1 MRNRPDCSISLCIC
15 KPSLSRLH
23 HSNRLTKA
31 SAISFSCLGKLAQAA
46 VRTSGPIRDGAS
58 QVRRF
63 FHDDAHRTLGSA
75 ASPTGARRPQP
86 RPDAQSGAP
95 RSPRIADGRCR
106 AAFFGPHP
114 FGGGGISPH
123 FIRTR
128 PSSDLLGDRNL
139 APTHSLAHLEALE
152 LRMVDVERLVRARIL
167 VGGAE
172 FLRPCPG
179 FECPPALP
187 KGWRG
192 KE

>member
-15 KPSLSRLH
+15 KRSLSRLH

-106 AAFFGPHP
+106 AACSGPHP
-114 FGGGGISPH
+114 CGRRGIPPTLSSAARSDSQMMVQIDFTRMDDDADLHNKYCALKPTLKSSRNSFQNSPLV
-123 FIRTR
+123 
-128 PSSDLLGDRNL
+128 PEESGLLWL
-139 APTHSLAHLEALE
+139 
-152 LRMVDVERLVRARIL
+152 
-167 VGGAE
+167 
-172 FLRPCPG
+172 
-179 FECPPALP
+179 
-187 KGWRG
+187 
-192 KE
+192 